1 MFKKI
6 TALNSIILF
15 EAFNGLTAT
24 FSNKTVRIYSNEIQI
39 ESFASLNFTVKK
51 LSDKLNKIKV

>member
-15 EAFNGLTAT
+15 TAFNGLTAS
-24 FSNKTVRIYSNEIQI
+24 FSEGIINIYSGEIQI
-39 ESFASLNFTVKK
+39 ESFASSKITVRN
-51 LSDKLNKIKV
+51 LSERINKIKV